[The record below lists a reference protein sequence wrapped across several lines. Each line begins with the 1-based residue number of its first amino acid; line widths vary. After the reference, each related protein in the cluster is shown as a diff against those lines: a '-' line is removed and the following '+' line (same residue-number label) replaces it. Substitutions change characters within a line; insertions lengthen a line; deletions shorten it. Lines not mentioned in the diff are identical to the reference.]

1 MKSLIKTIF
10 YVSIFLAIS
19 LMSFYAGKNAPAALH
34 ALGAEDAHA
43 GINSS
48 DMPDFTLLHEAYT
61 IITRRY
67 LDKIED
73 EETIKNL
80 EYGAIK
86 GMLRALD
93 DQYTRFMDPKA
104 YNNMSIETKGK
115 FGGVGIVIGIR
126 NEQLTV
132 ISPLEGTPAYE
143 AGLKSGDIIIKID
156 GVSTEDMAL
165 DDAVARIRGEKGEK
179 VVLTIWRRS
188 FKSDD
193 GKDFEIV
200 RDIIEL
206 KPINESRM
214 IEDTKIGYVK
224 LETFSKVSRDT
235 LKDKILEFKGQGME
249 GLILDLRYN
258 PGGLLDA
265 AVEVCNLFVE
275 EGPIVH
281 RQNRDGKLLT
291 YYAKSGEK
299 IVDVPTVV
307 LVNQYSASASEI
319 VSGALQDHGVATIMG
334 ETTFGKGLVQTVFT
348 MQDDSA
354 ILVTTDKYL
363 TSNKRDI
370 NKKGITPDIVVTEEA
385 VDTHETDEND
395 DEDKKPGTIGKFPIQ
410 DLKGTNGIIFNGMPL
425 TDIKYKVVDGK
436 RFLEVDDV
444 ATLFRVSMQLD
455 EETGILDIEKDSEN
469 LEKKNDDV
477 QLQKAV
483 EYLQEKTKK

>member
-1 MKSLIKTIF
+1 MKSIIKTVF
-10 YVSIFLAIS
+10 YISIFLAVG
-19 LMSFYAGKNAPAALH
+19 LMSFYAGKTLPAGFH
-34 ALGAEDAHA
+34 TLGAENAHA
-43 GINSS
+43 GVTYS
-48 DMPDFTLLHEAYT
+48 DSPDFSLLYEAYNL
-61 IITRRY
+61 ITRRF
-67 LDKIED
+67 LEPIED
-73 EETIKNL
+73 EEMLKKL

-132 ISPLEGTPAYE
+132 ISPLEGTPAFE

-156 GVSTEDMAL
+156 GTSTEDMAL
-165 DDAVARIRGEKGEK
+165 DDAVARIRGEEGEI
-179 VVLTIWRRS
+179 VVLTVWRRS
-188 FKSDD
+188 FKSE
-193 GKDFEIV
+193 GKDFEIK
-200 RDIIEL
+200 RAIIEL

-214 IEDTKIGYVK
+214 IEGTKIGYVK

-235 LKDKILEFKGQGME
+235 LQEKILEFKEQGME
-249 GLILDLRYN
+249 ALIFDLRYN

-265 AVEVCNLFVE
+265 AVEVSNLFID
-275 EGPIVH
+275 EGPVVH
-281 RQNRDGKLLT
+281 RQNREGKLLT
-291 YYAKSGEK
+291 YYAKSGQK

-307 LVNQYSASASEI
+307 LVNEYSASASEI

-334 ETTFGKGLVQTVFT
+334 TTTFGKGLVQTVFT

-363 TSNKRDI
+363 TAKKRDI
-370 NKKGITPDIVVTEEA
+370 NKKGITPDIVVTDET
-385 VDTHETDEND
+385 VDTHETDEEG
-395 DEDKKPGTIGKFPIQ
+395 DEDKKPGTVGKFPLE

-425 TDIKYKVVDGK
+425 SDIKYKVIDGK
-436 RFLEVDDV
+436 RFLEVDNV
-444 ATLFRVSMQLD
+444 AALFRVSMQLD
-455 EETGILDIEKDSEN
+455 EETGILDIEKDSADI
-469 LEKKNDDV
+469 EKKADDI

-483 EYLQEKTKK
+483 EYLEEKTKK